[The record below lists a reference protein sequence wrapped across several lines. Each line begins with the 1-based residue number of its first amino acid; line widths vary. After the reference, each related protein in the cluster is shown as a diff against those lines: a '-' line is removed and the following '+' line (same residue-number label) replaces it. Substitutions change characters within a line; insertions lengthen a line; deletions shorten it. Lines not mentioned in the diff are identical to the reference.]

1 MSDPKS
7 GHSSDAERA
16 VVSKLARGSLLSRLR
31 PSKQPLKIVAVPR
44 DHVRGERPR
53 GDALLAGR
61 FTVGSETLPLKDLDF
76 VEVGASSP
84 LAEQIQ
90 GFSWLRDLAA
100 AASREKGA
108 RLAEA
113 VVGRWLLAHGTK
125 VDAAWA
131 PHLWGERILFWTAY
145 APYILS
151 SSDSG
156 YRSALL
162 NTLARGARHLDSS
175 ADRAAAGLDRVTA
188 WCGVVAAGLLVQGGV
203 PRVARG
209 EAGLARALASAQF
222 DDGGLISRSPYEQV
236 QLVDRFGL
244 LRACYMAAKETMPEG
259 IEAAAQAS
267 LAALHGI
274 MMGDG
279 ALSSWQGCG
288 PGEAAR
294 LTGLIDG
301 CGLRARPLRQA
312 RGWGYQRMS
321 ALGTI
326 LVLDAAPPPPQKMV
340 EQGSASTLAFELSD
354 GGQRLVV
361 NCGGPG
367 SLPTDLSRELVEGLR
382 TTAAHSTLVLADT
395 NSTNIL
401 ADGSLGKGVE
411 DVTIDRSDDNDASRL
426 EASHDGY
433 VRTFGMVHKRSL
445 MLGNDGKELRGADQL
460 IPRGRKKIRDAAPYA
475 VRFHLA
481 PGLEATITADGMGA
495 ILRSKGAPPWNF
507 RCRGGNLELEE
518 SIWIDGRGQPHNAI
532 QLVIIGEISAL
543 GGDIGWTFRRAS

>member
-1 MSDPKS
+1 VSARGP
-7 GHSSDAERA
+7 GSSDAERA
-16 VVSKLARGSLLSRLR
+16 IVSKLARGSLLSRLKSSR
-31 PSKQPLKIVAVPR
+31 QPLKIVAVPR
-44 DHVRGERPR
+44 DHVTGDRQRGE
-53 GDALLAGR
+53 ALLAGR
-61 FTVGSETLPLKDLDF
+61 FTLGSAVLPLKDLDF
-76 VEVGASSP
+76 GRVGTSGP
-84 LAEQIQ
+84 LAERLQ

-113 VVGRWLLAHGTK
+113 MVGRWLLAHGTK
-125 VDAAWA
+125 VDDAWA
-131 PHLWGERILFWTAY
+131 PHLWGERILFWMAY

-162 NTLARGARHLDSS
+162 NTLARGARHLEST
-175 ADRAAAGLDRVTA
+175 ADKAASGLDRVTA
-188 WCGVVAAGLLVQGGV
+188 WCGVVAAGLLVKGGV

-222 DDGGLISRSPYEQV
+222 DDGGLTSRSPFEQTL
-236 QLVDRFGL
+236 LVDRLGL
-244 LRACYMAAKETMPEG
+244 LRSCY
-259 IEAAAQAS
+259 QAS
-267 LAALHGI
+267 KQTIPDAIDGAGQAALAALHGI
-274 MMGDG
+274 TMGDG
-279 ALSSWQGCG
+279 SLSSWQGCN
-288 PGEAAR
+288 PGEASR
-294 LTGLIDG
+294 LTALIEG

-326 LVLDAAPPPPQKMV
+326 VVVDAAPPPPQKIA

-367 SLPTDLSRELVEGLR
+367 PLPTDLGDELVQGLR
-382 TTAAHSTLVLADT
+382 STAAHSTLVLADT

-401 ADGSLGKGVE
+401 PDGSLGKGVE
-411 DVTIDRSDDNDASRL
+411 DVTIDRTEDNDASRL
-426 EASHDGY
+426 EAAHDGY
-433 VRTFGMVHKRSL
+433 VRTFGLAHKRSL

-460 IPRGRKKIRDAAPYA
+460 GPKGRKRIRESAPYA

-481 PGLEATITADGMGA
+481 PGVEATITADGMGA

-507 RCRGGNLELEE
+507 RCRGGNLLAEE
-518 SIWIDGRGQPHNAI
+518 SLWIDGRGRPQRTT
-532 QLVIIGEISAL
+532 QLVIVGEVSAL
-543 GGDIGWTFRRAS
+543 GGEIGWQFRRTS

>member
-1 MSDPKS
+1 M
-7 GHSSDAERA
+7 
-16 VVSKLARGSLLSRLR
+16 
-31 PSKQPLKIVAVPR
+31 
-44 DHVRGERPR
+44 
-53 GDALLAGR
+53 
-61 FTVGSETLPLKDLDF
+61 
-76 VEVGASSP
+76 
-84 LAEQIQ
+84 
-90 GFSWLRDLAA
+90 
-100 AASREKGA
+100 
-108 RLAEA
+108 
-113 VVGRWLLAHGTK
+113 VGRWLLAHGTK
-125 VDAAWA
+125 VDDAWA

-162 NTLARGARHLDSS
+162 NTLARGARHLDSN
-175 ADRAAAGLDRVTA
+175 ADKAAAGLDRVTA
-188 WCGVVAAGLLVQGGV
+188 WCGVVASGLLVQGGV

-209 EAGLARALASAQF
+209 EAGLARALTSAQF
-222 DDGGLISRSPYEQV
+222 EDGGLVTRSPYEQIL
-236 QLVDRFGL
+236 LVDRMGL
-244 LRACYMAAKETMPEG
+244 LRACYLAAKQTIPDG

-288 PGEAAR
+288 PSEAGGLAA
-294 LTGLIDG
+294 LIDG

-312 RGWGYQRMS
+312 RGWGYQRLS

-326 LVLDAAPPPPQKMV
+326 LVVDAAPPPPQKMV
-340 EQGSASTLAFELSD
+340 DRGSASTLAFELSD

-367 SLPTDLSRELVEGLR
+367 PLPSELSRELLQGLR

-395 NSTNIL
+395 NSTSIL

-411 DVTIDRSDDNDASRL
+411 DVAIDRSEDNDASRI

-433 VRTFGMVHKRSL
+433 GRSFGLIHKRSL
-445 MLGNDGKELRGADQL
+445 MLGNDGKEVRGADQL
-460 IPRGRKKIRDAAPYA
+460 IPKGRKKIRESASYS

-481 PGLEATITADGMGA
+481 PDVEATVTADGMGA
-495 ILRSKGAPPWNF
+495 ILRSRGAPPWNF
-507 RCRGGNLELEE
+507 RCRGGNLVVEE
-518 SIWIDGRGQPHNAI
+518 SLWIDARGRPQATT
-532 QLVIIGEISAL
+532 QLVIAGEVSAL
-543 GGDIGWTFRRAS
+543 GGEIGWTFRRAS